1 LSGEGLRPP
10 TKPVALKKISEN
22 IWEIPQSFQ
31 HGMRVPARVYAD
43 ETLLEKMKLD
53 RTLNQ
58 CANVAHLPG
67 IYKWSIT
74 LPDGHEGYGFPIGGV
89 AATDYDEGVVSPG
102 GVGYDIN
109 CISGESLIL
118 HELGFT
124 LPIRQFEGIWTRQRI
139 KCLGSS
145 MTRRST
151 EIARFLKLPTD
162 RRVLRVRT
170 ELGHTIVATEDHPF
184 LTPMGMVPLHRLR
197 EGWIAICPFHGVP
210 YEEPENLV
218 VVSERNIENLP
229 IPCAKRFVID
239 ELRKRGLIPLR
250 SSSEKLPYLLKIAG
264 FVLGDGVIIFTRST
278 HAVGFFGKK
287 EDLESVRDDILKLGY
302 KPSRIYS
309 RCRIGKIVTKYGL
322 KKIETTEHSFKV
334 VGRSFP
340 ALLMALGVPSGP
352 KARQAFTL
360 PSWIFRLPLWQKRL
374 FLAAFFGAE
383 LSAPK
388 TMTQHERTFYAPVV
402 SQNKKAEYAKS
413 GLSLMGQLKR
423 LLREFGVQTYP
434 ISVEEEASFGKDGSP
449 SARIRLQVAGTPDNL
464 IRLWGTIGFE
474 YNHEKSFLANV
485 AVSYLKRK
493 LSAVEKREVTA
504 EIAVGL
510 HNSCVSVAEIC
521 GRLASEDANPRF
533 IKRSLYE
540 PRDNPP
546 RIPHN
551 FPDFRTHLR
560 AATKGLGHSGAVWDR
575 IVQREEVPFKDYV
588 YDFTVT
594 DSHHNFIANGFVVS
608 NCGTRLLRTNLTE
621 SEVRPILPG
630 LLDTLFN
637 YIPSGLGSRGQI
649 KISQIE
655 LEKVLS
661 DGVQWAID
669 KGYGWPEDA
678 TRSEEEGCM
687 EAADPSKVSTT
698 AKSRG
703 SPQLGSLGS
712 GNHFLE
718 IEKVDTIFDEKTA
731 KAFGIEK
738 TGQIL
743 VFIHTG
749 SRGLGHQVC
758 SDYLKVMDRAVSKYR
773 IELPDRELACAPGKS
788 REAEDYIPAMAS
800 ACNFAWANRQMIT
813 HWTREAFEKIL
824 NRPADD
830 IGLHLIY
837 DVAHNIAK
845 IEEHQINGNRAKVF
859 VHRKGATRAFPPGH
873 QAVPAAYRE
882 VGQPVLIPGSM
893 GTASWVL
900 VGTPRSME
908 LSFGSTAH
916 GAGRTMSRAAAKRRY
931 WGEEVKRSLEK
942 QGILVKAAS
951 MAVVSEEA
959 PGAYKDVDRVAD
971 VSHRLGIATKVARL
985 TPIGVSKG

>member
-1 LSGEGLRPP
+1 MSEEEPRPP
-10 TKPVALKKISEN
+10 TKPVTLKKISEN

-31 HGMRVPARVYAD
+31 QGMRVPARVYAD
-43 ETLLEKMKLD
+43 EMLLEKMKFD

-58 CANVAHLPG
+58 CVNVAHLPG

-109 CISGESLIL
+109 C
-118 HELGFT
+118 
-124 LPIRQFEGIWTRQRI
+124 
-139 KCLGSS
+139 
-145 MTRRST
+145 
-151 EIARFLKLPTD
+151 
-162 RRVLRVRT
+162 
-170 ELGHTIVATEDHPF
+170 
-184 LTPMGMVPLHRLR
+184 
-197 EGWIAICPFHGVP
+197 
-210 YEEPENLV
+210 
-218 VVSERNIENLP
+218 
-229 IPCAKRFVID
+229 
-239 ELRKRGLIPLR
+239 
-250 SSSEKLPYLLKIAG
+250 
-264 FVLGDGVIIFTRST
+264 
-278 HAVGFFGKK
+278 
-287 EDLESVRDDILKLGY
+287 
-302 KPSRIYS
+302 
-309 RCRIGKIVTKYGL
+309 
-322 KKIETTEHSFKV
+322 
-334 VGRSFP
+334 
-340 ALLMALGVPSGP
+340 
-352 KARQAFTL
+352 
-360 PSWIFRLPLWQKRL
+360 
-374 FLAAFFGAE
+374 
-383 LSAPK
+383 
-388 TMTQHERTFYAPVV
+388 
-402 SQNKKAEYAKS
+402 
-413 GLSLMGQLKR
+413 
-423 LLREFGVQTYP
+423 
-434 ISVEEEASFGKDGSP
+434 
-449 SARIRLQVAGTPDNL
+449 
-464 IRLWGTIGFE
+464 
-474 YNHEKSFLANV
+474 
-485 AVSYLKRK
+485 
-493 LSAVEKREVTA
+493 
-504 EIAVGL
+504 
-510 HNSCVSVAEIC
+510 
-521 GRLASEDANPRF
+521 
-533 IKRSLYE
+533 
-540 PRDNPP
+540 
-546 RIPHN
+546 
-551 FPDFRTHLR
+551 
-560 AATKGLGHSGAVWDR
+560 
-575 IVQREEVPFKDYV
+575 
-588 YDFTVT
+588 
-594 DSHHNFIANGFVVS
+594 
-608 NCGTRLLRTNLTE
+608 GTRLLRTNLTE
-621 SEVRPILPG
+621 SEIRPILPR
-630 LLDTLFN
+630 LLETLFN

-649 KISQIE
+649 KISQVE
-655 LEKVLS
+655 LDKVLS

-687 EAADPSKVSTT
+687 EAADPSKVSPT

-718 IEKVDTIFDEKTA
+718 IEKVDSIFDEKTA

-738 TGQIL
+738 KGQIL

-824 NRPADD
+824 NRPAENID
-830 IGLHLIY
+830 LHLIY

-845 IEEHQINGNRAKVF
+845 IEDHQVNGKRAKVF

-882 VGQPVLIPGSM
+882 VGQPVHIPGSM

-985 TPIGVSKG
+985 APIGVSKG

>member
-1 LSGEGLRPP
+1 LSEEEPRPP
-10 TKPVALKKISEN
+10 TKPVTLKKISEN

-31 HGMRVPARVYAD
+31 QGMRVPARVYAD
-43 ETLLEKMKLD
+43 EMLLEKMKFD

-58 CANVAHLPG
+58 CVNVAHLPG

-109 CISGESLIL
+109 C
-118 HELGFT
+118 
-124 LPIRQFEGIWTRQRI
+124 
-139 KCLGSS
+139 
-145 MTRRST
+145 
-151 EIARFLKLPTD
+151 
-162 RRVLRVRT
+162 
-170 ELGHTIVATEDHPF
+170 
-184 LTPMGMVPLHRLR
+184 
-197 EGWIAICPFHGVP
+197 
-210 YEEPENLV
+210 
-218 VVSERNIENLP
+218 
-229 IPCAKRFVID
+229 
-239 ELRKRGLIPLR
+239 
-250 SSSEKLPYLLKIAG
+250 
-264 FVLGDGVIIFTRST
+264 
-278 HAVGFFGKK
+278 
-287 EDLESVRDDILKLGY
+287 
-302 KPSRIYS
+302 
-309 RCRIGKIVTKYGL
+309 
-322 KKIETTEHSFKV
+322 
-334 VGRSFP
+334 
-340 ALLMALGVPSGP
+340 
-352 KARQAFTL
+352 
-360 PSWIFRLPLWQKRL
+360 
-374 FLAAFFGAE
+374 
-383 LSAPK
+383 
-388 TMTQHERTFYAPVV
+388 
-402 SQNKKAEYAKS
+402 
-413 GLSLMGQLKR
+413 
-423 LLREFGVQTYP
+423 
-434 ISVEEEASFGKDGSP
+434 
-449 SARIRLQVAGTPDNL
+449 
-464 IRLWGTIGFE
+464 
-474 YNHEKSFLANV
+474 
-485 AVSYLKRK
+485 
-493 LSAVEKREVTA
+493 
-504 EIAVGL
+504 
-510 HNSCVSVAEIC
+510 
-521 GRLASEDANPRF
+521 
-533 IKRSLYE
+533 
-540 PRDNPP
+540 
-546 RIPHN
+546 
-551 FPDFRTHLR
+551 
-560 AATKGLGHSGAVWDR
+560 
-575 IVQREEVPFKDYV
+575 
-588 YDFTVT
+588 
-594 DSHHNFIANGFVVS
+594 
-608 NCGTRLLRTNLTE
+608 GTRLLRTNLTE
-621 SEVRPILPG
+621 SEIRPILPR
-630 LLDTLFN
+630 LLETLFN

-649 KISQIE
+649 KISQVE
-655 LEKVLS
+655 LDKVLS

-687 EAADPSKVSTT
+687 EAADPSKVSPT

-718 IEKVDTIFDEKTA
+718 IEKVDSIFDEKTA

-738 TGQIL
+738 KGQIL

-824 NRPADD
+824 NRPAENID
-830 IGLHLIY
+830 LHLIY

-845 IEEHQINGNRAKVF
+845 IEDHQVNGKRAKVF

-882 VGQPVLIPGSM
+882 VGQPVHIPGSM

-985 TPIGVSKG
+985 APIGVSKG